1 MTQLFVFREKLRSF
15 YAKYDAFIT
24 PVIRFALGFLTFHLI
39 NGNLGYMARLNNVA
53 VELALALVCCLLPYG
68 VMAFLAGLVVLA
80 HLSSASLEMTVV
92 MLVFLLLILILYYGF
107 QPEDSYLLLLTPI
120 LFHFKIPYVLPLLL
134 GLSGGLASIVPVCC
148 GTALFYM
155 LQYMK
160 QNAGLMAGD
169 GSVELVQRY
178 LQIVKSLLSN
188 RLMAVMMATCAMGI
202 LVVYLIRRLSVSYA
216 WAIAIVLGTLTQL
229 GCVFLGDFLF
239 DVSVPIGELLLGLL
253 ISLAVA
259 AVYHF
264 MVFAVDYSRTEYVQ
278 FEDDEYYY
286 YVKAVPKIAVS
297 APDVKVQ
304 RIGRKGGRPAEH
316 AQR

>member
-1 MTQLFVFREKLRSF
+1 MIQLFVFREKLRSF
-15 YAKYDAFIT
+15 YGKYDAFIT
-24 PVIRFALGFLTFHLI
+24 PVIRFAAGFLTFHLI
-39 NGNLGYMARLNNVA
+39 NGNLGYRTSLNSVV

-68 VMAFLAGLVVLA
+68 VMAFLAGMMILA

-92 MLVFLLLILILYYGF
+92 MLVFLLLILILYYSF

-120 LFHFKIPYVLPLLL
+120 LFHFRIPYVLPLLL
-134 GLSGGLASIVPVCC
+134 GLSGGLASVVPVCC

-160 QNAGLMAGD
+160 QNAGLMPND

-188 RLMAVMMATCAMGI
+188 RLMLVMMATCAMGI

-216 WAIAIVLGTLTQL
+216 WGIAIIAGALTQL
-229 GCVFLGDFLF
+229 GCVFFGDFLF
-239 DVSVPIGELLLGLL
+239 DVSVPMGELLLGLFVS
-253 ISLAVA
+253 ILAA

-264 MVFAVDYSRTEYVQ
+264 MMLAVDYSRTEYVQ
-278 FEDDEYYY
+278 FEDDDYYY

-304 RIGRKGGRPAEH
+304 RIGRKNSRPAEN
-316 AQR
+316 AER